1 MEPEDLQTLLEITLG
16 RKVARDVCRECAAD
30 PYRAVESLNRRAH
43 ALRAPYRQ
51 AGGYDDP
58 GYSRASKEIT
68 RLSLVARL
76 VDEMNYELHDEL
88 DVELVRSIA

>member
-1 MEPEDLQTLLEITLG
+1 MEPDDLQTLLEITLG
-16 RKVARDVCRECAAD
+16 RKVARDVCRESAGD
-30 PYRAVESLNRRAH
+30 PYRAVDFLNRRVH

-51 AGGYDDP
+51 GGYDDP
-58 GYSRASKEIT
+58 GYGRASKEIT